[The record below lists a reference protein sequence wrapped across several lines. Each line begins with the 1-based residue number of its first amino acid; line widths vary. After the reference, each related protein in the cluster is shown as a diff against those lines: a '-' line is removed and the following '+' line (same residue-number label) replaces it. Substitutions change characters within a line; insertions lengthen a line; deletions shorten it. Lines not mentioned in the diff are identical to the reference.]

1 MPYVFYEELPDGM
14 DEVDVVPRADYDAL
28 VEERDSTIQQRDDAL
43 TQIEEAR
50 KEVRDVK
57 AKYADTIL
65 TANRKS
71 KTEPKPEPKR
81 SKPSLAMSTSE
92 LFVD

>member
-1 MPYVFYEELPDGM
+1 MPYVFYEELPEGVE
-14 DEVDVVPRADYDAL
+14 EVDVVPRADYDTL

-43 TQIEEAR
+43 AQIEEAR

-65 TANRKS
+65 SANK
-71 KTEPKPEPKR
+71 KPTQQPKPEPKK
-81 SKPSLAMSTSE
+81 SKPTLAMSTSE
-92 LFVD
+92 LFSN